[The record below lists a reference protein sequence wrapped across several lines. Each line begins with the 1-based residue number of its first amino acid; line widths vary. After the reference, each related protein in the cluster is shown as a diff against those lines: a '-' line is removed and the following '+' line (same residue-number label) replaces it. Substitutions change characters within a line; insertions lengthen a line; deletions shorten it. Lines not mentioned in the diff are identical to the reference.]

1 MLQRTLLTED
11 IAYDRL
17 DKMKDP
23 LTVINDNVDWSIF
36 RKKLKEFRNRNKGS
50 NAGRKP
56 YDSLLMFKILIIQAL
71 YNLSDEA
78 MEYQMRDRLSFLRFL
93 GLSLTDRIPDAKTI
107 WLFREQLTKAD
118 LVEPLFKLFD
128 DYIRQCG
135 LEARKGQIIDA
146 SFVKVP
152 VQRNNRDENKRIK
165 EGNPPEGWSENKK
178 RQKDV
183 EARWAKKNGKSYYG
197 YKNHI
202 EIDSD
207 CKIIRDYA
215 VTDSSVHDSNV
226 FEKLLDPTNTNADV
240 YADSAYQSTKKVDLL
255 KELGYRPKIQRK
267 GYRNKPLTD
276 WEKQGNRTRSKTRS
290 RVEHVFGAQAMKAGN
305 LVVRS
310 IGKARATAVIGLR
323 NLAYNMSRF
332 SYLVTYEFS

>member
-23 LTVINDNVDWSIF
+23 LTVLDDTVDWSIF
-36 RKKLKEFRNRNKGS
+36 RKSLKEFRSRNKGS

-56 YDSLLMFKILIIQAL
+56 YDPLLMFKILILQAL

-78 MEYQMRDRLSFLRFL
+78 MEFQVRDRLSFLRFL
-93 GLSLTDRIPDAKTI
+93 GLSLADRVPDAKTI
-107 WLFREQLTKAD
+107 WLFREQLTQAG

-135 LEARKGQIIDA
+135 LQARKGQIIDA

-152 VQRNNRDENKRIK
+152 IQRNSRDENKRIK
-165 EGNPPEGWSENKK
+165 TGNPPEDWDEHKQ

-183 EARWAKKNGKSYYG
+183 DARWAKKNGKSYYG

-207 CKIIRDYA
+207 CKIIRYYA
-215 VTDSSVHDSNV
+215 VTDSSVHDSRV
-226 FEKLLDPTNTNADV
+226 FTELLDPTNTNADV
-240 YADSAYQSTKKVDLL
+240 YADSAYWSAEKVGLL
-255 KELGYRPKIQRK
+255 KDLGYRQKIQRK
-267 GYRNKPLTD
+267 GQRNKPLSNR
-276 WEKQGNRTRSKTRS
+276 EKQGNRTRSKTRS
-290 RVEHVFGAQAMKAGN
+290 RVEHVFGAQVMKAGN
-305 LVVRS
+305 LIVRS
-310 IGKARATAVIGLR
+310 IGKARATTAIGLR
-323 NLAYNMSRF
+323 NLAYNMTRF
-332 SYLVTYEFS
+332 SYLVTHECH